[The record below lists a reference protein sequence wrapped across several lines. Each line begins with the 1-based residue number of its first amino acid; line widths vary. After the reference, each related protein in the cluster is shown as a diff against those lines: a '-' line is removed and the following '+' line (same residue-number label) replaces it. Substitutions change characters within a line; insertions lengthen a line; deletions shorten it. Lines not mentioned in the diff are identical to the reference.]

1 MVVGG
6 RGEAAAPGGPDR
18 RQRSVGVQAMTG
30 AGGMSDL
37 YNTDCAED
45 GTARP
50 EAA

>member
-6 RGEAAAPGGPDR
+6 RGEAVAPGGRDR

-37 YNTDCAED
+37 YNPDCAED

-50 EAA
+50 QAA